1 MTRQAEEGNNTMG
14 NEEFSAKFRGV
25 RGGYP
30 MPGPTTV
37 KYGGNT
43 TCLEVRVGGHLIIID
58 AGTGVI
64 GLGQEMLE
72 AYTPDNANDTALKA
86 TLLLTHLH
94 YDHIQ
99 GLPFFTPLLH
109 PKGDFAFFGPQP
121 MEGVTMEECI
131 EHTFLPP
138 FYSVMAEELLSKRQY
153 THVRNGDMILL
164 THPQLDPVCLSVRD
178 DQAKQYLPEDDVV
191 IQVHRGYHHP
201 RNGILIFRINYHGKS
216 LVFAT
221 DTEGYTGGD
230 RKLINFARGADLLI
244 HDAEYDTQDYANLQ
258 IIKQGWG
265 HSTWEMAV
273 EVARAAEVKQL
284 ALIHHNPMHS
294 DAYLDAMEKK
304 AQAAFPAA
312 FMAREGQTV
321 TL

>member
-1 MTRQAEEGNNTMG
+1 MTRQAI
-14 NEEFSAKFRGV
+14 S
-25 RGGYP
+25 
-30 MPGPTTV
+30 
-37 KYGGNT
+37 
-43 TCLEVRVGGHLIIID
+43 
-58 AGTGVI
+58 
-64 GLGQEMLE
+64 
-72 AYTPDNANDTALKA
+72 
-86 TLLLTHLH
+86 
-94 YDHIQ
+94 
-99 GLPFFTPLLH
+99 
-109 PKGDFAFFGPQP
+109 PKQ
-121 MEGVTMEECI
+121 CS
-131 EHTFLPP
+131 H
-138 FYSVMAEELLSKRQY
+138 
-153 THVRNGDMILL
+153 
-164 THPQLDPVCLSVRD
+164 
-178 DQAKQYLPEDDVV
+178 
-191 IQVHRGYHHP
+191 QVHRGYHHP
-201 RNGILIFRINYHGKS
+201 EWHPTSHQLQRKS

-304 AQAAFPAA
+304 AQATFPAA